1 MDKKEKQIMRD
12 VFADADDDLLAL
24 LLQRAII
31 TVQDKKEKEREKEN
45 EKDNE
50 L

>member
-1 MDKKEKQIMRD
+1 MRD

-31 TVQDKKEKEREKEN
+31 TVQDKKEKENADEKEDQ
-45 EKDNE
+45 K
-50 L
+50 LIAM

>member
-12 VFADADDDLLAL
+12 VFADVDDDLLAL

-31 TVQDKKEKEREKEN
+31 TMEVKKEKENEA